1 MSSSITYS
9 LLTSLGT
16 ITVASMIDL
25 MPTLGSLTN
34 MVGKIQRVNLEPS
47 VSSSL
52 TLDEMIVHLDIVSS
66 MLLTNIYY

>member
-1 MSSSITYS
+1 MSSSIAYS

-16 ITVASMIDL
+16 ITAVSMIDL
-25 MPTLGSLTN
+25 MPTLGSLIN

-52 TLDEMIVHLDIVSS
+52 TLEEMIVHLDIVCC
-66 MLLTNIYY
+66 